1 VNALDSLQETLMTPL
16 RGILAGAAVLA
27 THSAAICAQ
36 SRPAAAPVTRGATT
50 IAVSGNGVDQ
60 LTTAL
65 IHSKEVVPNGMIQK
79 STEIVDLTG
88 DLKGR
93 VLYHV
98 TSVFDFAHGTL
109 VNTGDQVYSGTVAG
123 SEPVMLHDDQ
133 FRFDV
138 NLATGAER
146 GRVYLLD
153 HIAGPKIRCS
163 LDVVG
168 TGKTAEGNPTFS
180 YTGQCTFLGG

>member
-1 VNALDSLQETLMTPL
+1 MHPF
-16 RGILAGAAVLA
+16 RGILAGAAVIV
-27 THSAAICAQ
+27 TNSAAVCAQ
-36 SRPAAAPVTRGATT
+36 TRSSAAPDHGATT
-50 IAVSGNGVDQ
+50 IAVAGNGVDQ
-60 LTTAL
+60 LNTAI
-65 IHSKEVVPNGMIQK
+65 IHSKENVPNGMIQK

-123 SEPVMLHDDQ
+123 SAPVLIHDDQ
-133 FRFDV
+133 FRFEV
-138 NLATGAER
+138 NLTTGVES

-153 HIAGPKIRCS
+153 RIAGPKVRCT

-168 TGKTAEGNPTFS
+168 TGINPEGNPTFT
-180 YTGQCTFLGG
+180 YKGLCTFLGP

>member
-1 VNALDSLQETLMTPL
+1 MKPF
-16 RGILAGAAVLA
+16 RGILAGAVLLA
-27 THSAAICAQ
+27 TNSAAMCAQ
-36 SRPAAAPVTRGATT
+36 ARHAAAPVSNGTTT
-50 IAVSGNGVDQ
+50 IAVSGSGVDQ
-60 LTTAL
+60 LTTAI
-65 IHSKEVVPNGMIQK
+65 IHSKENVPNGMIQK

-123 SEPVMLHDDQ
+123 SEPVMIHDDQ

-138 NLATGAER
+138 NLTTGTEH
-146 GRVYLLD
+146 GRVSLFD
-153 HIAGPKIRCS
+153 HIAGPKVRCS

-168 TGKTAEGNPTFS
+168 TGMSPEGNPTFT
-180 YTGQCTFLGG
+180 YTGRCTFLGG